1 MRRAWLVGLALLVLG
16 ASLPI
21 EPTVPLAAPAIPLAA
36 PAIPLAAPAVPRA
49 VPAIPPRAAATRT
62 PAATIVHQ
70 VRAGDTLGAIAARY
84 GTTVASLVTANR
96 LADPRVRLRI
106 GQRLSVPSGVTLL
119 GRPLRAMGA
128 VAGRRPSPASPR
140 NIVLAVPDFGEV
152 VPLFAWP
159 VDGQLSSTFGRRR
172 TGWHRGIDIKA
183 DLGVAVAAAAGGT
196 VLSSGYETRYGRVIK
211 IEHVNGF
218 MSVYAHNDQNLVEPG
233 DRVTASQTIA
243 AVGRTGRATAHHLH
257 FEIRHS
263 GLVYNP
269 LYMLPLPPRVTQI
282 GETDEEEP
290 EDGDD

>member
-1 MRRAWLVGLALLVLG
+1 MRRAGLVALALLLLVG
-16 ASLPI
+16 SLLF
-21 EPTVPLAAPAIPLAA
+21 EPPAPRAAPAPG
-36 PAIPLAAPAVPRA
+36 
-49 VPAIPPRAAATRT
+49 T

-70 VRAGDTLGAIAARY
+70 VKAGDTLSAIAVRY

-106 GQRLSVPSGVTLL
+106 GQRLAVPSSVATL
-119 GRPLRAMGA
+119 GRPRRTIRA
-128 VAGRRPSPASPR
+128 VAGRRAALSTPR

-172 TGWHRGIDIKA
+172 AGWHRGIDIKA

-196 VLSSGYETRYGRVIK
+196 VLSSGYETRYGHVIK

-218 MSVYAHNDQNLVEPG
+218 VSVYAHNDQNMVEPG

-257 FEIRHS
+257 FEIRQA

-290 EDGDD
+290 EDGDE

>member
-1 MRRAWLVGLALLVLG
+1 MRRACLVGLALLLLG
-16 ASLPI
+16 GSLPL
-21 EPTVPLAAPAIPLAA
+21 EPTVPLAAPAVPLSAPAIPLAA
-36 PAIPLAAPAVPRA
+36 PAIPRTAAVP
-49 VPAIPPRAAATRT
+49 RT
-62 PAATIVHQ
+62 PAAPIVHQ

-96 LADPRVRLRI
+96 LADSRGRLRI
-106 GQRLSVPSGVTLL
+106 GQRLTVPSSVAPLR
-119 GRPLRAMGA
+119 RPLRVIGA
-128 VAGRRPSPASPR
+128 VADRRPSPPR
-140 NIVLAVPDFGEV
+140 NIVLAVPDFAEV
-152 VPLFAWP
+152 IPLFVWP
-159 VDGQLSSTFGRRR
+159 VDGRLSSVFGRRR

-211 IEHVNGF
+211 IEHLNGF

-257 FEIRHS
+257 FEIRHF
-263 GLVYNP
+263 GLAYNP